1 MSVFVDTGV
10 LYAHHDV
17 DAERHD
23 RAVELM
29 DAVLDGTYGT
39 AYTSDYVL
47 DETVTLTGRRTGS
60 TEAAVTVGR
69 RILGEDPFPDVF
81 ELITLE
87 KDALADGWSTFRRFS
102 DHDLSFTDAVSL
114 SQCDSRGIDSIMSL
128 NSAFDR
134 LIDRTH
140 LPP

>member
-39 AYTSDYVL
+39 AYTSHYAPGQRG
-47 DETVTLTGRRTGS
+47 TVNGRGTGS
-60 TEAAVTVGR
+60 TEPAVAVGR

-114 SQCDSRGIDSIMSL
+114 SQCDSRGIDSIMS
-128 NSAFDR
+128 FDSDFDG

>member
-23 RAVELM
+23 QAVELM
-29 DAVLDGTYGT
+29 DAVIDGTYGT

-69 RILGEDPFPDVF
+69 RILGEDPFPTVF
-81 ELITLE
+81 ELVTLDRDE
-87 KDALADGWSTFRRFS
+87 LINGWKTFIRFS

-114 SQCDSRGIDSIMSL
+114 SQCDSLGVDSILS
-128 NSAFDR
+128 FDSDFEG
-134 LIDRTH
+134 LIDRIH